1 MNIKSSPIYF
11 YVQRNT
17 DGFNTARIPIPFDV
31 ERLNVGGAMNLT
43 SGKFTAPLNEIYAF
57 SFTGRMNLPGSS
69 SGVYFFV
76 DMYLNGNQISAGR
89 ADHCGANGQS
99 DTFSFHSTLNLQN
112 EDQIWLEISQMSTGT
127 YLTGALYTQ
136 FSGYLLE
143 ENILQSFREM

>member
-43 SGKFTAPLNEIYAF
+43 SGKFTAPLNGIYAF
-57 SFTGRMNLPGSS
+57 SFTGRMNLPGS
-69 SGVYFFV
+69 VNFFI
-76 DMYLNGNQISAGR
+76 DMYLNGNRISAGR
-89 ADHCGANGQS
+89 ADHGGANGQS
-99 DTFSFHSTLNLQN
+99 ETFSFHSTLNLQN
-112 EDQIWLEISQMSTGT
+112 GDQIWLEISQMSTGT